1 MKRYAQTILIVGL
14 ICLAALAI
22 VGHVRSLRAP
32 VAEIRLPTGSLNSQ
46 AETDPESSLIGN
58 LERIPVAVTT
68 ETVQAVIGTLVRPQS
83 YERQVQVET
92 LWPGGQSTA
101 TASVWV
107 DQGYTMTI
115 LSPEQG
121 AAVYSICYGEQL
133 SQWLEGDT
141 IWHVGKAD
149 DKSADLAQR
158 IPSYEDILAAET
170 GNITQADYVDWNG
183 LSCVF
188 AEVRYEELDYLERYW
203 VSVPTGLLVRA
214 ETLKGDSVVYR
225 MTSGS
230 INQPVSDGVVFALP
244 DGAVLHR
251 TG

>member
-1 MKRYAQTILIVGL
+1 MKRYAQMGLIVA
-14 ICLAALAI
+14 IVCLAALI
-22 VGHVRSLRAP
+22 ISGHLSSLRAP
-32 VAEIRLPTGSLNSQ
+32 VSEIRLPTGSLNSQ
-46 AETDPESSLIGN
+46 TETDPESNLIRN
-58 LERIPVAVTT
+58 VERTPLTVTT
-68 ETVQAVIGTLVRPQS
+68 ETVQAVVDTLARPQS
-83 YERQVQVET
+83 YERQVQIET
-92 LWPGGQSTA
+92 FWPGGQSMV

-115 LSPEQG
+115 LTPEQG
-121 AAVYSICYGEQL
+121 AAVHSIYYDEQL
-133 SQWLEGDT
+133 SQWLEGDA

-149 DKSADLAQR
+149 DKSADIAQR
-158 IPSYEDILAAET
+158 IPSYEDILTAEM

-188 AEVRYEELDYLERYW
+188 AEVRYEEMDYLERYW

-230 INQPVSDGVVFALP
+230 INRPAASDVIFALP
-244 DGAVLHR
+244 DGTALHV

>member
-1 MKRYAQTILIVGL
+1 MKRYAQTGLIVVL
-14 ICLAALAI
+14 MCLAVLI
-22 VGHVRSLRAP
+22 ISGHLRSLRAP
-32 VAEIRLPTGSLNSQ
+32 VSEIRLPTGSLNSQ

-58 LERIPVAVTT
+58 MERIPVTVTT
-68 ETVQAVIGTLVRPQS
+68 GTVQAVIGTLARPQS
-83 YERQVQVET
+83 YERQVQIET
-92 LWPGGQSTA
+92 FWPGGQSAA
-101 TASVWV
+101 TANVWV
-107 DQGYTMTI
+107 DQGYTMTT
-115 LSPEQG
+115 LTPEQG
-121 AAVYSICYGEQL
+121 TAVYSICYEDQL

-158 IPSYEDILAAET
+158 IPSYEDILSAEK

-183 LSCVF
+183 ISCVF
-188 AEVRYEELDYLERYW
+188 AELRYEELDYLERYW

-214 ETLKGDSVVYR
+214 ETLKGDTVVYR

-230 INQPVSDGVVFALP
+230 INQPAASEVKFVLP
-244 DGAVLHR
+244 DGSVLHV